1 MTEYAENR
9 VHLEHAAELRQTSDL
24 FMQRLDRLH
33 DLESRKR
40 ELPPDEAE
48 FVRLA
53 REIEDLSRALLHTG
67 GQQVELAEVVHH
79 QAKRNNVTVDQ
90 PIRDTP
96 PRRDAVAILAEW
108 RAAERRLSAAEIGS
122 GDEAEA
128 RADVERLR
136 EEYRRLTNP
145 TPGTGGA
152 GGASSAP
159 QA

>member
-1 MTEYAENR
+1 MTEYANNP
-9 VHLEHAAELRQTSDL
+9 VQLEHAAELRQASDL

-40 ELPPDEAE
+40 ELPPDEPE

-79 QAKRNNVTVDQ
+79 QAKSNNVAVDQ
-90 PIRDTP
+90 PIRETP
-96 PRRDAVAILAEW
+96 PRRDAVAVLADW
-108 RAAERRLSAAEIGS
+108 RAAERRLSAAAEGS
-122 GDEAEA
+122 EDETAA

-145 TPGTGGA
+145 TPREEGESGGR
-152 GGASSAP
+152 